1 MKKSLIIVESPTKI
15 KTLKKFLGNSYSF
28 ESSLGHVRDLPTKGF
43 GIDTENSFAPVYEI
57 LPDKEDLIQKLKKA
71 AESSETVYLAPDPDR
86 EGEAIAWHIASIL
99 PKKTKIKR
107 ITFNAITKQ
116 AVQEAL
122 KHPREIDQA
131 LVDAQQARRLLDRIV
146 GYKIS
151 PILQRKVQRGR
162 DGFLSAGRVQ
172 SVALKL
178 VVEREK
184 EIETFVPVEYW
195 TVITNLKVDDQSR
208 PFTATLHS
216 IEDKRITKENES
228 DKTTTISSE
237 ARAQD
242 VVAILNKSDYEISK
256 VEKKEKMRYPVPP
269 FITSTLQ
276 QEASRHYGFSAIRT
290 MRAAQ
295 SLYEG
300 VELGSLGTE
309 GLITYMRTDSV
320 RIEPEAQ
327 ATARSYLEKKYGKK
341 FIPDKAKSYATK
353 SKAQDAHECIRPTNV
368 AHAPEDIK
376 SFLGA
381 DEYKLYLLVWRRF
394 LASQMNPAI
403 FDTVSCDVLTNNNM
417 LLRATGSI
425 MKFQGFLI
433 LYHEL
438 EDVEDSKQDKEES
451 DKTLPPLKEGQVLR
465 LKNVD
470 STQSFTRPPPRYTEA
485 SLVKILEKSGI
496 GRPSTYAT
504 IMNKIHSREYTT
516 KEKLYMK
523 PTELGKV
530 ISQMLDTNFQ
540 MIMDIDFTA
549 KMEEDLDQ
557 IAENSINWKEYI
569 KNFWTKFI
577 PLVEVAEKEAF
588 VPKIDTDRD
597 CPKCGS
603 KLQKVW
609 SKNKYFYGCGNYPD
623 CSFTAPIEALDFN
636 REDYADN
643 FDWDQQC
650 PKCQSSMT
658 VRHGRF
664 GAFLG
669 CASYPD
675 CKGIV
680 NIPKKG
686 EEIPKDL
693 PKCPAIGCP
702 GQLTARR
709 SRFGKIF
716 FSCST
721 YPDCDVIGN
730 EVDDVLSKYATHERT
745 PYKKKPK
752 KTKTSKSKSKTTK
765 SKKTTKPKKP
775 RNQPPYILSKEL
787 ADVVGEKELPRTEVT
802 KKIWV
807 YIKKNDL
814 QDEKNKRLIVPDKK
828 LEKVFGSKEP
838 VDMMKLA
845 GKLTKHLTKK
855 E

>member
-1 MKKSLIIVESPTKI
+1 MSKHLIIVESPTKI
-15 KTLKKFLGNSYSF
+15 KTLKKFLGKGYSF
-28 ESSLGHVRDLPTKGF
+28 ESSLGHIRDLPTKGF
-43 GIDTENSFAPVYEI
+43 GIDTENDFDPQYAI
-57 LPDKEDLIQKLKKA
+57 LPDKEDLVKKLKKA
-71 AESSETVYLAPDPDR
+71 ASASDVVYLAPDPDR

-99 PKKTKIKR
+99 PKGTKVER

-116 AVQEAL
+116 AVQDAL
-122 KHPREIDQA
+122 KHPRKIDQA

-184 EIETFVPVEYW
+184 EIEAFVPVEYW
-195 TVITNLKVDDQSR
+195 TITTDLKIEDNDRS
-208 PFTATLHS
+208 FLATLHS
-216 IEDKRITKENES
+216 IENKKIVKESED
-228 DKTTTISSE
+228 DKTTTISNESRAKEIVSKLNQSE
-237 ARAQD
+237 YK
-242 VVAILNKSDYEISK
+242 VVS
-256 VEKKEKMRYPVPP
+256 VEKKEKKRYPVPP

-327 ATARSYLEKKYGKK
+327 HAARAYLEKKYGKK
-341 FIPDKAKSYATK
+341 FIPDAPKSYATK
-353 SKAQDAHECIRPTNV
+353 SKAQDAHESIRPANLN
-368 AHAPEDIK
+368 HPPEAIK
-376 SFLGA
+376 QFLGA
-381 DEYKLYLLVWRRF
+381 DEYKLYLLIWRRF

-403 FDTVSCDVLTNNNM
+403 YDTVSCQIETNSQM
-417 LLRATGSI
+417 LLRASGSI

-433 LYHEL
+433 LYQEL
-438 EDVEDSKQDKEES
+438 HDTEES
-451 DKTLPPLKEGQVLR
+451 QQNEDGSEKTLPSLKENQVLN
-465 LKNVD
+465 LEKALSN
-470 STQSFTRPPPRYTEA
+470 QSFTKPPARYTEA
-485 SLVKILEKSGI
+485 SLVKALESSGI

-516 KEKLYMK
+516 KERLSLK

-530 ISQMLDTNFQ
+530 ISQMLDTNFE
-540 MIMDIDFTA
+540 MIMDIGFTA
-549 KMEEDLDQ
+549 KMENDLDE
-557 IAENSINWKEYI
+557 IAENKINWKEYI
-569 KNFWTKFI
+569 KDFWNKFI
-577 PLVEVAEKEAF
+577 PLVEIAEKEAF

-636 REDYADN
+636 RADYADE
-643 FDWDQQC
+643 FDWDQKC
-650 PKCQSSMT
+650 PKCQSEMT

-669 CASYPD
+669 CSNYPD
-675 CKGIV
+675 CKGII

-686 EEIPKDL
+686 EEIPDNL
-693 PKCPAIGCP
+693 PNCPALECP

-721 YPDCDVIGN
+721 YPDCNVIGN
-730 EVDDVLSKYATHERT
+730 SVDEVLEKYANHERT
-745 PYKKKPK
+745 AYVKKKKTTK
-752 KTKTSKSKSKTTK
+752 KTKTAKTSKSKKTV
-765 SKKTTKPKKP
+765 KPKKP
-775 RNQPPYILSKEL
+775 RNHPLCILSKEL
-787 ADVVGEKELPRTEVT
+787 VDVIGEKELARTEVT
-802 KKIWV
+802 KKIWE
-807 YIKKNDL
+807 YIKTHKL

-838 VDMMKLA
+838 VDMMKLS
-845 GKLTKHLTKK
+845 GILTKHLSKK
-855 E
+855 D

>member
-15 KTLKKFLGNSYSF
+15 KTLKKFFGSGYMF

-43 GIDTENSFAPVYEI
+43 GIDIENDFEPVYAI
-57 LPDKEDLIQKLKKA
+57 LPDKEELIKRLKKA
-71 AESSETVYLAPDPDR
+71 ASSSDTVYLAPDPDR

-99 PKKTKIKR
+99 PKNTKIKR
-107 ITFNAITKQ
+107 ITFNAITKN
-116 AVQEAL
+116 AVQEAI
-122 KHPREIDQA
+122 KKPREIDQS
-131 LVDAQQARRLLDRIV
+131 LVNSQQARRLLDRIV

-184 EIETFVPVEYW
+184 EIESFIPVEYW
-195 TVITNLKVDDQSR
+195 TVLTNLFTSQDER
-208 PFTATLHS
+208 PFQATLYS
-216 IEDKRITKENES
+216 IDGKRIVKESEG

-237 ARAQD
+237 TKAKEICS
-242 VVAILNKSDYEISK
+242 ILNNSNFKVTK
-256 VEKKEKMRYPVPP
+256 VEKKEKKRYPVPP

-300 VELGSLGTE
+300 VDLGNLGTE

-327 ATARSYLEKKYGKK
+327 QNARSYLQKKYGKK
-341 FIPDKAKSYATK
+341 FIPEQPKSYATK
-353 SKAQDAHECIRPTNV
+353 GKAQDAHECIRPTNL
-368 AHAPEDIK
+368 AYSPDEIK
-376 SFLGA
+376 QFLGA
-381 DEYKLYLLVWRRF
+381 DEYKLYLLIWRRF

-403 FDTVSCDVLTNNNM
+403 YDTVSCEISTNTH
-417 LLRATGSI
+417 LVLRASGSI

-438 EDVEDSKQDKEES
+438 EDVEESKVDQEGD
-451 DKTLPPLKEGQVLR
+451 DRTLPPLKEGQTLVLD
-465 LKNVD
+465 NVD
-470 STQSFTRPPPRYTEA
+470 SNQSFTRPPPRYTEA
-485 SLVKILEKSGI
+485 SLVKALENSGI
-496 GRPSTYAT
+496 GRPSTYAA

-516 KEKLYMK
+516 KERLYMK

-530 ISQMLDTNFQ
+530 ISQMLDTNFE
-540 MIMDIDFTA
+540 MIMDIGFTA
-549 KMEEDLDQ
+549 KMEDDLDQ
-557 IAENSINWKEYI
+557 IAEDKIQWKEYI
-569 KNFWTKFI
+569 KEFWEKFI
-577 PLVEVAEKEAF
+577 PLVELAEKEAF
-588 VPKIDTDRD
+588 VPKIDTDRE
-597 CPKCGS
+597 CPECGS

-609 SKNKYFYGCGNYPD
+609 SKNKYFYGCSNYPD
-623 CSFTAPIEALDFN
+623 CSFTAPIEALDFDKSN
-636 REDYADN
+636 YADG
-643 FDWDQQC
+643 FDWDQKC
-650 PKCQSSMT
+650 PKCSSEMT
-658 VRHGRF
+658 LRHGKF

-669 CASYPD
+669 CSQYPD
-675 CKGIV
+675 CKGII

-686 EEIPKDL
+686 EEIPEDL
-693 PKCPAIGCP
+693 PKCPAVDCP

-730 EVDDVLSKYATHERT
+730 SVDDVLAKYANHPRT

-752 KTKTSKSKSKTTK
+752 KGKSTKATKAKKGTKT
-765 SKKTTKPKKP
+765 KKTSKP
-775 RNQPPYILSKEL
+775 RNQPSYNLTKEL
-787 ADVVGEKELPRTEVT
+787 SDVIGESKLPRTEVT
-802 KKIWV
+802 KKIWE
-807 YIKKNDL
+807 YIKAHKL
-814 QDEKNKRLIVPDKK
+814 QDENNKRLIVPDEK
-828 LEKVFGSKEP
+828 LEKVFGAKDP
-838 VDMMKLA
+838 IDMMQLSS
-845 GKLTKHLTKK
+845 KLTKHLSK
-855 E
+855 ED